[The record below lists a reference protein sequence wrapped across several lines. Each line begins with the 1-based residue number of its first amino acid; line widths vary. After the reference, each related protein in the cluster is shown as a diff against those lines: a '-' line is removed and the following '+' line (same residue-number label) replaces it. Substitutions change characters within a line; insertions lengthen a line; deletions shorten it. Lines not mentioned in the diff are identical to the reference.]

1 MEVEVREEVHQ
12 NRQEQGRHL
21 EVEEGLRHF
30 RLVHQQAVKAEA
42 KLDRVKGKEVA
53 KLAKHQRLT
62 DRDPKNRAVEMQ
74 AGCRREQEVLQVENL
89 A

>member
-1 MEVEVREEVHQ
+1 VEAREEVRRD
-12 NRQEQGRHL
+12 RQEQERHP
-21 EVEEGLRHF
+21 EVEEGVRDL
-30 RLVHQQAVKAEA
+30 RLVYQQAVKAEA

-53 KLAKHQRLT
+53 KLAKHQRLP
-62 DRDPKNRAVEMQ
+62 DRGPKNRAVEMQ